1 MDLELMRRLAK
12 AIAAEFGNN
21 CEVIV
26 HDLKAEDLDHTIV
39 AAENGQVSNRRLGDG
54 PSRIVLE
61 TLQHKERVPE
71 DMLAYLTKTHDGRVL
86 KSSTV
91 FLKDSDGN
99 VEGVLSI
106 NYDITEM
113 IMAERAIDSLLNH
126 RDIKEEQ
133 PKNIPQSVNELLDDL
148 IEQSVKIVG
157 KPVAMMNKEDKT
169 KAIKFLNDSGA
180 FLITRSGDKVSH
192 YFGISKYTL
201 YSYIDIKT
209 KKNET

>member
-1 MDLELMRRLAK
+1 M
-12 AIAAEFGNN
+12 
-21 CEVIV
+21 
-26 HDLKAEDLDHTIV
+26 
-39 AAENGQVSNRRLGDG
+39 
-54 PSRIVLE
+54 
-61 TLQHKERVPE
+61 
-71 DMLAYLTKTHDGRVL
+71 
-86 KSSTV
+86 
-91 FLKDSDGN
+91 
-99 VEGVLSI
+99 
-106 NYDITEM
+106 
-113 IMAERAIDSLLNH
+113 
-126 RDIKEEQ
+126 
-133 PKNIPQSVNELLDDL
+133 NELLDDL

>member
-1 MDLELMRRLAK
+1 MDLELMRRIAK
-12 AIAAEFGNN
+12 AISAEFGKN

-39 AAENGQVSNRRLGDG
+39 AAENGHVSNRQLGDG

-91 FLKDSDGN
+91 FLKDAEGV

-113 IMAERAIDSLLNH
+113 IMAERAIDSILHHKEN
-126 RDIKEEQ
+126 KEEQ
-133 PKNIPQSVNELLDDL
+133 PKSIPQSVNELLDDL
-148 IEQSVKIVG
+148 IEQSVKLVG

-169 KAIKFLNDSGA
+169 KAIKFLNDAGA

-209 KKNET
+209 KKNED

>member
-39 AAENGQVSNRRLGDG
+39 AAENGQVSNRQLGDG

-61 TLQHKERVPE
+61 TLQHKEHVPE
-71 DMLAYLTKTHDGRVL
+71 DILAYLTKTHDGRVL

-91 FLKDSDGN
+91 FLKDSTGR

-113 IMAERAIDSLLNH
+113 IMAERAIDSILNH

>member
-1 MDLELMRRLAK
+1 
-12 AIAAEFGNN
+12 
-21 CEVIV
+21 
-26 HDLKAEDLDHTIV
+26 
-39 AAENGQVSNRRLGDG
+39 
-54 PSRIVLE
+54 
-61 TLQHKERVPE
+61 
-71 DMLAYLTKTHDGRVL
+71 
-86 KSSTV
+86 
-91 FLKDSDGN
+91 
-99 VEGVLSI
+99 
-106 NYDITEM
+106 M

-209 KKNET
+209 KKNEA

>member
-39 AAENGQVSNRRLGDG
+39 AAENGQVSNRQLGDG

-91 FLKDSDGN
+91 FLKDSDG
-99 VEGVLSI
+99 
-106 NYDITEM
+106 YDITEM

-209 KKNET
+209 KKNEA

>member
-1 MDLELMRRLAK
+1 MDLELMRRIAK
-12 AIAAEFGNN
+12 AIATEFGNN

-39 AAENGQVSNRRLGDG
+39 AAENGQVSNRQLGDG

-61 TLQHKERVPE
+61 TLQHKERVPQ

-91 FLKDSDGN
+91 FLKDSDGC

-133 PKNIPQSVNELLDDL
+133 PKNIPQSVNERLDDL
-148 IEQSVKIVG
+148 IEQGVKIVG